1 MKIIFNAT
9 NDPIAAIDAIS
20 DYVETYS
27 DADTQTAFRYFY
39 DKFIESEVERNKV
52 FNKTT
57 ELVEQLLKVS

>member
-1 MKIIFNAT
+1 MKVTFNAT
-9 NDPIAAIDAIS
+9 NDPIIAIDAIN

-27 DADTQTAFRYFY
+27 DNDTKMAFRYFY
-39 DKFIESEVERNKV
+39 DKFIESETERNKV